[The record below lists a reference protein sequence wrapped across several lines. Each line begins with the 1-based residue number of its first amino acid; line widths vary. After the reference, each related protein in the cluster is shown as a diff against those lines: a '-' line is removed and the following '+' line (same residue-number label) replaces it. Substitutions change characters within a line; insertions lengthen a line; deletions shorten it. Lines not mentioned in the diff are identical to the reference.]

1 MTTKRTTTNRPAK
14 DVIAAIDADFQ
25 LEDPPEPERNPE
37 DMTTFPQFTANGTVA
52 SLVTHL
58 GNTDTTVYGAER
70 YIVRDRPAN
79 ARGTRYPDLYI
90 AFDADPDLYQ
100 RQNGY
105 IIADQGKPPDF
116 VMEIA
121 SASTRPVD
129 DGAKRIDY
137 ADLGIGEYW
146 RFDQRVLSSRPCLS
160 GDRLEDGVY
169 VPLPIQEAGEGRL
182 RGYSE
187 ALGVYV
193 CWEEGVLRWF
203 DPVGNR
209 YLTTFQEEREARVA
223 AEARAIQLEQ
233 EVRRLRERS

>member
-1 MTTKRTTTNRPAK
+1 MATNQRIK
-14 DVIAAIDADFQ
+14 DILAADFQ

-52 SLVTHL
+52 SLVAHL
-58 GNTDTTVYGAER
+58 GNRETTVYGAER
-70 YIVRDRPAN
+70 YIVRERPAN

-90 AFDADPDLYQ
+90 SFNADPGLYQ

-116 VMEIA
+116 AMEIA
-121 SASTRPVD
+121 SVSTRPID

-137 ADLGIGEYW
+137 AELGIGEYW
-146 RFDQRVLSSRPCLS
+146 RFDQRVLPNRSCLA
-160 GDRLEDGVY
+160 GDRLVDGVY
-169 VPLPIQEAGEGRL
+169 VPIEILEEGEGRF

-187 ALGVYV
+187 VLGVYI

-209 YLTTFQEEREARVA
+209 YLSTFDEEREARLE
-223 AEARAIQLEQ
+223 AESRATELEQ
-233 EVRRLRERS
+233 EIRRLRQGG